1 MSTKY
6 SGTPEGEMI
15 RLLEGIERTLKS
27 TAITKKEIKPEKG
40 SAAETRALKAEI
52 KNVLKPLTASVE
64 KASSAIKDLR
74 GNASK
79 LNRQLETSRTRFSGL
94 NLELGKFLK
103 NLTNNKLSPEDFD
116 RSIFSAANDVG
127 SSLVDIKRGV
137 INLNRHLGVTND
149 KFAALNIGI
158 SRLLGELNSNGISNR
173 NQVPV
178 ENFNTDDIVHAVVD
192 TKHVIQQFIKAYT
205 DHSSSQSKSIIDA
218 INNLALTEAKFQ
230 QRPITNDNPVIQQ
243 SNEIRQESAS
253 TQPVATAQNTT
264 TQAAQAAAD
273 AARSLAD
280 SQNAAANATNQNL
293 ASTNQS
299 GQTTKQNTSAKANNT
314 KAMISNN
321 RLISDYLLTR
331 AREMRSITGL
341 TGAFD
346 HFKTAIEQATK
357 QFFFLAEMGMG
368 SVGNML
374 DLNVAAIKSGMTTQ
388 EYTEMFVKNME
399 FAARAKSVDNFDGIT
414 SANNQRLAEL
424 GIFGASAKKMQ
435 VEMAQFAT
443 EMGVSQDKIPETSA
457 KLVEVFGKLNKTV
470 SMTSQEFMETIQAIR
485 ESNVFADEA
494 AGLNQQER
502 QARLIQLTES
512 YNFGRTLGLSAKEAD
527 KLGKA
532 MLEQRK
538 FTVKERFKETG
549 KLLQLASMTGN
560 AQMIPELQRL
570 SMKGRARTAEDEA
583 RFTELLGRMNVD
595 AQRMVEDSAQS
606 NQLGIESNVT
616 GLLNDLS
623 GETQERMRG
632 KAKADTADQSG
643 KLGQD
648 AFGKEVGFFGRF
660 VGQFGSVVQGM
671 MRNEILG
678 PILSGLFIGLGF
690 IFSKT
695 IAGALVETA
704 KFFHKKDIRG
714 RKTATPSN
722 TPPTG
727 KMSFMEK
734 LSSAFNKGKDLV
746 SKGFSSLG
754 SSIKSS
760 SSSLGNLMSGAADFI
775 KSAASKGGGL
785 ISGAANSFTNIMK
798 SMPSSLSNLL
808 NSAGNLLSKSGS
820 FLGNSLK
827 AAGSILKGIPIIGS
841 LITIGIELF
850 TGNLRN
856 AFSPNGGFFN
866 AIGSAIL
873 SIPYGIADLVVSGL
887 EFILGDSLLKP
898 VRTVLDSLGAG
909 IMAGLNT
916 LMAGIAKSISWFTDF
931 LPDDS
936 KLKQMVKNWS
946 DNASRV
952 AEDSQKTL
960 SRTMNGETLANIS
973 KENKKIA
980 ERQSEKDK
988 SLKVDTKSEP
998 TKKLSDPSTT
1008 KSENNVGDKNNSDAD
1023 PTLQILNSILLV
1035 LTEIRDTNKLSQ
1047 IDPELN
1053 PVKFSSALETP
1064 FGNLSG
1070 AQQRILRQS

>member
-116 RSIFSAANDVG
+116 RSIFTAANDVG

-137 INLNRHLGVTND
+137 VNLNRHLGVTND

-158 SRLLGELNSNGISNR
+158 SRLLGELNSNGFSNR

-205 DHSSSQSKSIIDA
+205 DHSSNQSKSIIEA

-399 FAARAKSVDNFDGIT
+399 FAARAKSVDNFNGIT

-470 SMTSQEFMETIQAIR
+470 SMTSLEFMETIQAIR

-695 IAGALVETA
+695 IASALVETA
-704 KFFHKKDIRG
+704 KFFHKKDIGG
-714 RKTATPSN
+714 RNTVTPSN
-722 TPPTG
+722 TPPSG

-734 LSSAFNKGKDLV
+734 LYSAFNKGKDLV

-760 SSSLGNLMSGAADFI
+760 SSSL
-775 KSAASKGGGL
+775 
-785 ISGAANSFTNIMK
+785 
-798 SMPSSLSNLL
+798 
-808 NSAGNLLSKSGS
+808 GNLLSKSGS

>member
-116 RSIFSAANDVG
+116 RSIFTAANDVG

-137 INLNRHLGVTND
+137 VNLNRHLGVTND

-158 SRLLGELNSNGISNR
+158 SRLLGELNSNGFSNK
-173 NQVPV
+173 NQDQV

-205 DHSSSQSKSIIDA
+205 DHSSNQSKSIIEA

-399 FAARAKSVDNFDGIT
+399 FAARAKSVDNFNGIT

-695 IAGALVETA
+695 IASALVETA
-704 KFFHKKDIRG
+704 KFFHKKDIGG
-714 RKTATPSN
+714 RNTVTPSN
-722 TPPTG
+722 TPPSG

-760 SSSLGNLMSGAADFI
+760 SSSL
-775 KSAASKGGGL
+775 
-785 ISGAANSFTNIMK
+785 
-798 SMPSSLSNLL
+798 
-808 NSAGNLLSKSGS
+808 GNLLSKSGS

>member
-1 MSTKY
+1 
-6 SGTPEGEMI
+6 
-15 RLLEGIERTLKS
+15 
-27 TAITKKEIKPEKG
+27 
-40 SAAETRALKAEI
+40 
-52 KNVLKPLTASVE
+52 
-64 KASSAIKDLR
+64 
-74 GNASK
+74 
-79 LNRQLETSRTRFSGL
+79 
-94 NLELGKFLK
+94 
-103 NLTNNKLSPEDFD
+103 
-116 RSIFSAANDVG
+116 
-127 SSLVDIKRGV
+127 
-137 INLNRHLGVTND
+137 
-149 KFAALNIGI
+149 
-158 SRLLGELNSNGISNR
+158 
-173 NQVPV
+173 
-178 ENFNTDDIVHAVVD
+178 
-192 TKHVIQQFIKAYT
+192 
-205 DHSSSQSKSIIDA
+205 
-218 INNLALTEAKFQ
+218 
-230 QRPITNDNPVIQQ
+230 
-243 SNEIRQESAS
+243 
-253 TQPVATAQNTT
+253 
-264 TQAAQAAAD
+264 
-273 AARSLAD
+273 
-280 SQNAAANATNQNL
+280 
-293 ASTNQS
+293 
-299 GQTTKQNTSAKANNT
+299 
-314 KAMISNN
+314 
-321 RLISDYLLTR
+321 
-331 AREMRSITGL
+331 
-341 TGAFD
+341 
-346 HFKTAIEQATK
+346 
-357 QFFFLAEMGMG
+357 
-368 SVGNML
+368 
-374 DLNVAAIKSGMTTQ
+374 MTTQ

-695 IAGALVETA
+695 IASALVETA
-704 KFFHKKDIRG
+704 KFFHKKDIGG
-714 RKTATPSN
+714 RNTVTPSN
-722 TPPTG
+722 TPPSG

-760 SSSLGNLMSGAADFI
+760 SSSL
-775 KSAASKGGGL
+775 
-785 ISGAANSFTNIMK
+785 
-798 SMPSSLSNLL
+798 
-808 NSAGNLLSKSGS
+808 GNLLSKSGS

-850 TGNLRN
+850 TGNFRN

>member
-116 RSIFSAANDVG
+116 RSIFTAANDVG

-137 INLNRHLGVTND
+137 VNLNRHLGVTND

-158 SRLLGELNSNGISNR
+158 SRLLGELNSNGFSNR

-178 ENFNTDDIVHAVVD
+178 ENFNTDDVVHAVVD
-192 TKHVIQQFIKAYT
+192 TKHVVQQFIKAYT

-280 SQNAAANATNQNL
+280 SQNAAADATNQNL
-293 ASTNQS
+293 SSTNQS
-299 GQTTKQNTSAKANNT
+299 SQTTKQNTSAKANNT

-399 FAARAKSVDNFDGIT
+399 FAARAKSVDNFNGIT

-470 SMTSQEFMETIQAIR
+470 SMTSQEFLETIQAIR

-695 IAGALVETA
+695 IASALVETA

-714 RKTATPSN
+714 KTTTPSN
-722 TPPTG
+722 TPPSG

-760 SSSLGNLMSGAADFI
+760 SSSL
-775 KSAASKGGGL
+775 
-785 ISGAANSFTNIMK
+785 
-798 SMPSSLSNLL
+798 
-808 NSAGNLLSKSGS
+808 GNLLSKSGS

>member
-15 RLLEGIERTLKS
+15 RLLEGIERTLKT

-116 RSIFSAANDVG
+116 RSIFTAANDVG

-137 INLNRHLGVTND
+137 VNLNRHLGVTND

-158 SRLLGELNSNGISNR
+158 SRLLGELNSNGISTR
-173 NQVPV
+173 NQAPV
-178 ENFNTDDIVHAVVD
+178 ENFNTDDVVHAVVD
-192 TKHVIQQFIKAYT
+192 TKHVVQQFIKAYT
-205 DHSSSQSKSIIDA
+205 DHSSSQSKSIIEA
-218 INNLALTEAKFQ
+218 INNLALTGAKFHQ
-230 QRPITNDNPVIQQ
+230 QPIANDNPVIQQ
-243 SNEIRQESAS
+243 SNEIRRDSAS

-264 TQAAQAAAD
+264 TQDAQAAAD

-280 SQNAAANATNQNL
+280 SQNNAANATNQNL
-293 ASTNQS
+293 ASANQS
-299 GQTTKQNTSAKANNT
+299 SQANRQNTSAKTNNT

-341 TGAFD
+341 TGALD

-414 SANNQRLAEL
+414 SANDKRLAEL

-457 KLVEVFGKLNKTV
+457 KLVEVFGRLNKTV

-560 AQMIPELQRL
+560 AEMIPELQRL

-648 AFGKEVGFFGRF
+648 AFGKEVGIFGQF

-678 PILSGLFIGLGF
+678 PLLSGLFVGLGF
-690 IFSKT
+690 MFSKT
-695 IAGALVETA
+695 IGGALVETA

-714 RKTATPSN
+714 RNPTPGN

-734 LSSAFNKGKDLV
+734 LSSAFSKGKDLV

-760 SSSLGNLMSGAADFI
+760 SSSLGNLLSGTADFI
-775 KSAASKGGGL
+775 KTAASKGGSL
-785 ISGAANSFTNIMK
+785 ISGAANSFSNVMK

-827 AAGSILKGIPIIGS
+827 AAGAILKGIPLIGS
-841 LITIGIELF
+841 LITVGIELF

-866 AIGSAIL
+866 AISSAIL

-887 EFILGDSLLKP
+887 EFILGDNLLKP

-909 IMAGLNT
+909 VMAGLNT

-946 DNASRV
+946 DNASQV

-973 KENKKIA
+973 KENKKLA

-1008 KSENNVGDKNNSDAD
+1008 KQENNVGDKNNSGED
-1023 PTLQILNSILLV
+1023 PTLQILNSILIV

>member
-116 RSIFSAANDVG
+116 RSIFTAANDVG

-137 INLNRHLGVTND
+137 VNLNRHLGVTND

-158 SRLLGELNSNGISNR
+158 SRLLGELNSNGFSNR

-178 ENFNTDDIVHAVVD
+178 ENFNTDDVVHAVVD
-192 TKHVIQQFIKAYT
+192 TKHVVQQFIKAYT

-218 INNLALTEAKFQ
+218 INNLALTGAKFQ
-230 QRPITNDNPVIQQ
+230 QQPPANDNPVIQQ

-264 TQAAQAAAD
+264 TQATQAAAD

-280 SQNAAANATNQNL
+280 SQNAAADATNQNL
-293 ASTNQS
+293 SSTNQS
-299 GQTTKQNTSAKANNT
+299 SQTTKQNTSTKANNT

-321 RLISDYLLTR
+321 RLFSDYLLTR

-341 TGAFD
+341 TGALD
-346 HFKTAIEQATK
+346 HFKTAIEQTTK

-695 IAGALVETA
+695 IASALVETA
-704 KFFHKKDIRG
+704 KFFHKKDIGG
-714 RKTATPSN
+714 RNTVTPSN
-722 TPPTG
+722 TPPSG

-734 LSSAFNKGKDLV
+734 LSSAFNKGEDLV

-760 SSSLGNLMSGAADFI
+760 SSSL
-775 KSAASKGGGL
+775 
-785 ISGAANSFTNIMK
+785 
-798 SMPSSLSNLL
+798 
-808 NSAGNLLSKSGS
+808 GNLLSKSGS

-887 EFILGDSLLKP
+887 EFILGNSLLKP

>member
-116 RSIFSAANDVG
+116 RSIFTAANNVG

-137 INLNRHLGVTND
+137 VNLNRHLGVTND

-158 SRLLGELNSNGISNR
+158 SRLLGELNSNGFSNK
-173 NQVPV
+173 NQDQV

-205 DHSSSQSKSIIDA
+205 DHSSNQSKSIIEA

-293 ASTNQS
+293 TSTNQS
-299 GQTTKQNTSAKANNT
+299 SQANQQNTSAKTNNT
-314 KAMISNN
+314 KVMISNN

-331 AREMRSITGL
+331 VREMRYITGL

-399 FAARAKSVDNFDGIT
+399 FAARAKSVDNFNGIT

-695 IAGALVETA
+695 IASALVETT

-714 RKTATPSN
+714 KTTTPSN
-722 TPPTG
+722 TPPSG

-760 SSSLGNLMSGAADFI
+760 SSSLGNLM
-775 KSAASKGGGL
+775 
-785 ISGAANSFTNIMK
+785 SGAANSFTNIMK

>member
-116 RSIFSAANDVG
+116 RSIFTAANDVG

-137 INLNRHLGVTND
+137 VNLNRHLGVTND

-158 SRLLGELNSNGISNR
+158 SRLLGELNSNGFSNK
-173 NQVPV
+173 NQDQV

-205 DHSSSQSKSIIDA
+205 DHSSNQSKSIIEA

-648 AFGKEVGFFGRF
+648 AFGKEVGIFGQF

-678 PILSGLFIGLGF
+678 PLLSGLFVGLGF
-690 IFSKT
+690 MFSKT
-695 IAGALVETA
+695 IGGALVETA

-714 RKTATPSN
+714 RNPTPGN

-727 KMSFMEK
+727 KMGFMEK
-734 LSSAFNKGKDLV
+734 LSSAFSKGKDLV

-760 SSSLGNLMSGAADFI
+760 SSSLGNL
-775 KSAASKGGGL
+775 
-785 ISGAANSFTNIMK
+785 
-798 SMPSSLSNLL
+798 
-808 NSAGNLLSKSGS
+808 LSKSGS

-827 AAGSILKGIPIIGS
+827 AAGAILKGIPIIGS
-841 LITIGIELF
+841 LITVGIELF

-866 AIGSAIL
+866 AISSAIL

-887 EFILGDSLLKP
+887 EFILGDNLLKP

-909 IMAGLNT
+909 VMAGLNT

-946 DNASRV
+946 DNASQV

-973 KENKKIA
+973 KENKKLA

-998 TKKLSDPSTT
+998 TKKLSDPSTM
-1008 KSENNVGDKNNSDAD
+1008 KQENNVGDKNNSGED
-1023 PTLQILNSILLV
+1023 PTLQILNSILIV

>member
-116 RSIFSAANDVG
+116 RSIFTAANDVG

-137 INLNRHLGVTND
+137 VNLNRHLGVTND

-158 SRLLGELNSNGISNR
+158 SRLLGELNSNGFSNK
-173 NQVPV
+173 NQDQV

-205 DHSSSQSKSIIDA
+205 DHSSNQSKSIIEA

-293 ASTNQS
+293 TSTNQS
-299 GQTTKQNTSAKANNT
+299 SQANQQNTSAKTNNT
-314 KAMISNN
+314 KVMNSNN

-331 AREMRSITGL
+331 VREMRSITGL

-346 HFKTAIEQATK
+346 HFKTAIEQTTK

-399 FAARAKSVDNFDGIT
+399 FAARAKSVDNFNGIT

-648 AFGKEVGFFGRF
+648 AFGKEVGIFGQF

-704 KFFHKKDIRG
+704 KFFHKKDIG
-714 RKTATPSN
+714 GKTATPSN
-722 TPPTG
+722 TPPSG

-760 SSSLGNLMSGAADFI
+760 SSSLGNLM
-775 KSAASKGGGL
+775 
-785 ISGAANSFTNIMK
+785 SGAANSFTNIMK

>member
-116 RSIFSAANDVG
+116 RSIFTAANDVG

-137 INLNRHLGVTND
+137 VNLNRHLGVTND

-158 SRLLGELNSNGISNR
+158 SRLLGELNSNGFSNR

-205 DHSSSQSKSIIDA
+205 DHSSNQSKSIIDA

-321 RLISDYLLTR
+321 RLMSDYLLTR

-695 IAGALVETA
+695 IASALVETA
-704 KFFHKKDIRG
+704 KFFHKKDFGG
-714 RKTATPSN
+714 RNTVTPSN
-722 TPPTG
+722 TPPSG

-760 SSSLGNLMSGAADFI
+760 SSSL
-775 KSAASKGGGL
+775 
-785 ISGAANSFTNIMK
+785 
-798 SMPSSLSNLL
+798 
-808 NSAGNLLSKSGS
+808 GNLLSKSGS

>member
-116 RSIFSAANDVG
+116 RSIFTAANNVG

-137 INLNRHLGVTND
+137 VNLNRHLGVTND

-158 SRLLGELNSNGISNR
+158 SRLLGELNSNGFSNK
-173 NQVPV
+173 NQDQV

-205 DHSSSQSKSIIDA
+205 DHSSNQSKSIIEA

-293 ASTNQS
+293 TSTNQS
-299 GQTTKQNTSAKANNT
+299 SQANQQNTSAKTNNT
-314 KAMISNN
+314 KVMISNN

-331 AREMRSITGL
+331 VREMRSITGL

-399 FAARAKSVDNFDGIT
+399 FAARAKSVDNFNGIT

-695 IAGALVETA
+695 IASALVKTA
-704 KFFHKKDIRG
+704 KFFHKKDIGG
-714 RKTATPSN
+714 RNTVTPSN
-722 TPPTG
+722 TPPSG

-760 SSSLGNLMSGAADFI
+760 SSSL
-775 KSAASKGGGL
+775 
-785 ISGAANSFTNIMK
+785 
-798 SMPSSLSNLL
+798 
-808 NSAGNLLSKSGS
+808 GNLLSKSGS

-946 DNASRV
+946 DNASQV

-960 SRTMNGETLANIS
+960 ARTMNGETLANIS

-1023 PTLQILNSILLV
+1023 PTLQILNSILVV

>member
-116 RSIFSAANDVG
+116 RSIFTAANNVG

-137 INLNRHLGVTND
+137 VNLNRHLGVTND

-158 SRLLGELNSNGISNR
+158 SRLLGELNSNGFSNK
-173 NQVPV
+173 NQDQV

-205 DHSSSQSKSIIDA
+205 DHSSNQSKSIIEA

-293 ASTNQS
+293 TSTNQS
-299 GQTTKQNTSAKANNT
+299 SQANQQNTSAKTNNT
-314 KAMISNN
+314 KVMISNN

-331 AREMRSITGL
+331 VREMRSITGL

-399 FAARAKSVDNFDGIT
+399 FAARAKSVDNFNGIT

-695 IAGALVETA
+695 IASALVETA
-704 KFFHKKDIRG
+704 KFFHKKDIGG
-714 RKTATPSN
+714 RNTVTPSN
-722 TPPTG
+722 TPPSG

-760 SSSLGNLMSGAADFI
+760 SSSL
-775 KSAASKGGGL
+775 
-785 ISGAANSFTNIMK
+785 
-798 SMPSSLSNLL
+798 
-808 NSAGNLLSKSGS
+808 GNLLSKSGS

-980 ERQSEKDK
+980 DRQSEKDK

>member
-116 RSIFSAANDVG
+116 RSIFTAANDVG

-137 INLNRHLGVTND
+137 VNLNRHLGVTND

-158 SRLLGELNSNGISNR
+158 SRLLGELNSNGFSNK
-173 NQVPV
+173 NQDQV

-205 DHSSSQSKSIIDA
+205 DHSSNQSKSIIEA

-399 FAARAKSVDNFDGIT
+399 FAARAKSVDNFNGIT

-695 IAGALVETA
+695 IASALVETA
-704 KFFHKKDIRG
+704 KFFHKKDIGG
-714 RKTATPSN
+714 RNTVTPSN
-722 TPPTG
+722 TPPSG

-760 SSSLGNLMSGAADFI
+760 SSSLGNL
-775 KSAASKGGGL
+775 
-785 ISGAANSFTNIMK
+785 
-798 SMPSSLSNLL
+798 
-808 NSAGNLLSKSGS
+808 LSKSGS

-841 LITIGIELF
+841 LINIGIELF

-887 EFILGDSLLKP
+887 EFVLGDSLLKP